1 MSSIR
6 DIIKLRNV
14 PSVVEGAPVSL
25 RRPSALDLLEAL
37 QFAEKQPQQMLAW
50 FCYRHLL
57 DEAGNP
63 VFDSMEAAL
72 AADASVI
79 MRAGQQIEALYGE
92 GRD

>member
-14 PSVVEGAPVSL
+14 PSTIDGAPISL
-25 RRPSALDLLEAL
+25 RRPSALDLLEGI
-37 QFAEKQPQQMLAW
+37 QFAEKNPQQLLAW
-50 FCYRHLL
+50 FCWRHLL

-63 VFDSMEAAL
+63 VFDTLEAAL

>member
-1 MSSIR
+1 
-6 DIIKLRNV
+6 
-14 PSVVEGAPVSL
+14 
-25 RRPSALDLLEAL
+25 
-37 QFAEKQPQQMLAW
+37 MLAW
-50 FCYRHLL
+50 FCWRHLL

-63 VFDSMEAAL
+63 VFDTLEAAL